1 MKTCVFISGTNCTG
15 KSSLAR
21 ELIAQ
26 CGGIDHTDEWNT
38 YCGDGVTCFG
48 GKYSMERKYGGI
60 DGFNQTKCLDQ
71 VVWNGLKTCDVVIC
85 EGMYLH
91 TFGLNLTNAM
101 FLAERHLLVFLYA
114 PGATIHQRLID
125 RSGKGI
131 TNKAVI
137 SKQHNC
143 ARAAQKWQS
152 IGVPVLTFDTSKIS
166 VEAEAQ
172 LILAKIKELCSK

>member
-60 DGFNQTKCLDQ
+60 DGFN
-71 VVWNGLKTCDVVIC
+71 
-85 EGMYLH
+85 
-91 TFGLNLTNAM
+91 
-101 FLAERHLLVFLYA
+101 
-114 PGATIHQRLID
+114 
-125 RSGKGI
+125 
-131 TNKAVI
+131 
-137 SKQHNC
+137 
-143 ARAAQKWQS
+143 
-152 IGVPVLTFDTSKIS
+152 
-166 VEAEAQ
+166 
-172 LILAKIKELCSK
+172 